1 MANAD
6 SGKDAA
12 KAAELGAQ
20 GIGLCRTE
28 HMFFAAD
35 RLPVVRRWILR
46 GEGLDKVRSFQRKD
60 FVDIFKA
67 MNSKPVTIRLLDPP
81 LHEFLPKAQQVDA
94 SMAKELGYSDVSA
107 LSSDIEAMHEENPM
121 LGLRGCR
128 LGIVRPELT
137 TMQAEAII
145 NAAADVMEAH
155 PDAKPFPRIM
165 VPLVGSIPEFT
176 MQALAIKEAADRVKC
191 ERNLDV
197 KYEIGTMI
205 EIPRA
210 ALISDKLASVVDPE
224 DGKQLCTFFSY
235 GTNDLTQMTMG
246 ISRDDAGA
254 FIPTYMENGIYDE
267 DPFKT
272 IDTEGVGWLVRH
284 SAVNGRAASS
294 SISLSICGE
303 HGGDPK
309 VCSLL

>member
-67 MNSKPVTIRLLDPP
+67 MNGKPVTIRLLDPP

-94 SMAKELGYSDVSA
+94 ALAKELGYDDVSA

-145 NAAADVMEAH
+145 SAAADVIEAD
-155 PDAKPFPRIM
+155 PKIGNPFPRIM
-165 VPLVGSIPEFT
+165 VPLVGSIAEFT
-176 MQALAIKEAADRVKC
+176 SQALAIKKSAEKIKA
-191 ERNLDV
+191 ERKINV
-197 KYEIGTMI
+197 RYEIGTMI
-205 EIPRA
+205 V
-210 ALISDKLASVVDPE
+210 SDLSTVAIFVS
-224 DGKQLCTFFSY
+224 
-235 GTNDLTQMTMG
+235 
-246 ISRDDAGA
+246 SRLQAC
-254 FIPTYMENGIYDE
+254 
-267 DPFKT
+267 
-272 IDTEGVGWLVRH
+272 H
-284 SAVNGRAASS
+284 
-294 SISLSICGE
+294 
-303 HGGDPK
+303 
-309 VCSLL
+309 